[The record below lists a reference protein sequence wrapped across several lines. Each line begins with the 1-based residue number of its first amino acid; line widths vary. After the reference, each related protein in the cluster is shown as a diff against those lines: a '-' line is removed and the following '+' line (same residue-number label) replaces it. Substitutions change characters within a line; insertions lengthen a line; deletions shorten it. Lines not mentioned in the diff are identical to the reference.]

1 MPQFAEYVPSRWL
14 RVPSAIA
21 GHAQTIVPATLCPRP
36 RVTYRRTRIDTPDGD
51 FVDFDWL
58 AIPSTASSA
67 PVDAP
72 LVILFH
78 GLEGSSQS
86 HYAVAMMHELAL
98 RSWHGVVPHFRGCSG
113 EPNRLARAYHSGDSV
128 EIAWMLQTLLTQHL
142 KNHAHSTSSS
152 IGPVYAVGV
161 SLGGNA
167 LLKWLGEQG
176 AAASSLVTRAAAVSA
191 PVDLAAG
198 GHALARGANRLYTRM
213 FLQTLKAKSAA
224 KLRTHPGAFDE
235 TAMQAARNLYEF
247 DNVVTAPLHGF
258 RDTNDYW
265 ARASALP
272 WLKSIAVPTLVL
284 NAKNDPF
291 LPRAALPTTQH
302 ISASVTLAQPE
313 HGGHVGF
320 MTSLSQSGLAWLPEQ
335 LLNFL
340 HPSPSALP

>member
-1 MPQFAEYVPSRWL
+1 MLDYAPPAWL
-14 RVPSAIA
+14 RLPSALA

-36 RVTYRRTRIDTPDGD
+36 RVNYRRTRVDTPDGD

-58 AIPSTASSA
+58 DTAGTL
-67 PVDAP
+67 PQAP

-86 HYAVAMMHELAL
+86 HYAVAMMHELAQ
-98 RSWHGVVPHFRGCSG
+98 RGWHGVVPHFRGCSG

-128 EIAWMLQTLLTQHL
+128 EIAWMLQTIRTQHL
-142 KNHAHSTSSS
+142 KSQAQSASSS
-152 IGPVYAVGV
+152 IRSIYAVGV

-176 AAASSLVTRAAAVSA
+176 EAALPLVTRAAAVSA

-198 GHALARGANRLYTRM
+198 GHALAQGANRLYTRM

-224 KLRTHPGAFDE
+224 KLRAHPGAFDE
-235 TAMQAARNLYEF
+235 RAMHAARNLYEF

-265 ARASALP
+265 ARASALQ

-291 LPRAALPTTQH
+291 LPRAAMPGAQH
-302 ISASVTLAQPE
+302 VSPSVTLAQPE

-320 MTSLSQSGLAWLPEQ
+320 MTSLSPSGLAWLPAQ
-335 LLNFL
+335 LLDFL
-340 HPSPSALP
+340 HPSPATQS